1 MSLVFNSLLTGA
13 GLLALS
19 PENVGVWLL
28 EHLGGYPHSTGN
40 PAVVSGVLLQQGSV
54 WAGGCKQ
61 NARLLTLLQPVCI
74 LRTLLSAGSI
84 IMRVANDAFLIFCGS
99 VFKTV
104 DILAPMERCKELFI
118 PLFFPHSC
126 GNNFLAC
133 RTKKLE

>member
-19 PENVGVWLL
+19 PENVGAWLL

-40 PAVVSGVLLQQGSV
+40 PAVVSDVLLQQGSV

-61 NARLLTLLQPVCI
+61 NARLLTLLQPVRI

-84 IMRVANDAFLIFCGS
+84 IMHVANTLFLFSMGASLKQLIFLHQWKDAKSSSYPC
-99 VFKTV
+99 
-104 DILAPMERCKELFI
+104 
-118 PLFFPHSC
+118 FFPIAVGTIFWLVEQRS
-126 GNNFLAC
+126 
-133 RTKKLE
+133 